1 MCRTHGPASSPKG
14 ERVSQLIV
22 FLLLSLP
29 LVGAYAIFSLGLVV
43 IYRASKV
50 LNLAHGAMAMVPA
63 FVVASLVDRGIGMV
77 IAFPLGIVIGGAL
90 GWAIERVFVR
100 PLRSVSITAQ
110 TVGTVAALGLLVSLS
125 GKVWGTGGRSAPG
138 VFPKG
143 QISVATS
150 GIRYGEIGLFVVMI
164 IVAGA
169 LYLLLQRTGIGL
181 AMRGAADNA
190 RAASLMGVDPQLAT
204 SAAWALGGATAAIA
218 GILLAAVTT
227 LHPVVLSLQA
237 VPALVAALI
246 GGLGSLPGA
255 LVGAAIVGATQGLVP
270 ALPTLQRTEGM
281 AQLLL
286 AVLAMAVMA
295 SRGERLVASDVRGG
309 AL

>member
-1 MCRTHGPASSPKG
+1 MSRI
-14 ERVSQLIV
+14 VV

-43 IYRASKV
+43 IYRASRV

-63 FVVASLVDRGIGMV
+63 YLVYAFSNAGIPIGLAFFLGVAG
-77 IAFPLGIVIGGAL
+77 GGAL
-90 GWAIERVFVR
+90 GYAIERVLVR
-100 PLRSVSITAQ
+100 PLRAVSTTAQ
-110 TVGTVAALGLLVSLS
+110 TVGTVAALGILVSVV
-125 GKVWGTGGRSAPG
+125 GKIWGTGGRAAPN
-138 VFPKG
+138 VFPEG
-143 QISVATS
+143 QISLASS
-150 GIRYGEIGLFVVMI
+150 GIRYGQLGLFVVML
-164 IVAGA
+164 IVAAA
-169 LYLLLQRTGIGL
+169 LYILLQKTDIGL
-181 AMRGAADNA
+181 ALRGAADNA

-204 SAAWALGGATAAIA
+204 SAAWILGGVTAAVA

-255 LVGAAIVGATQGLVP
+255 LVGAVVVGATQGLVP
-270 ALPTLQRTEGM
+270 ALPSLQRAEGT

-286 AVLAMAVMA
+286 AILAFGVMA
-295 SRGERLVASDVRGG
+295 ARGERYVATDVRGG

>member
-1 MCRTHGPASSPKG
+1 MTR
-14 ERVSQLIV
+14 LLL

-63 FVVASLVDRGIGMV
+63 YVVHSLVGAGVPMLIAFLLAV
-77 IAFPLGIVIGGAL
+77 IAGGGL
-90 GWAIERVFVR
+90 GWLIERVFVR
-100 PLRSVSITAQ
+100 PLRTVSATAQ
-110 TVGTVAALGLLVSLS
+110 TVGTVAALGLLVSGA
-125 GKVWGTGGRSAPG
+125 GKIWGTGGRNGTPI
-138 VFPKG
+138 FPRG
-143 QISVATS
+143 QITIGDS
-150 GIRYGEIGLFVVMI
+150 GIRYGQIGLFVVML
-164 IVAGA
+164 IVAAA
-169 LYLLLQRTGIGL
+169 LYFLLQRTGVGL

-190 RAASLMGVDPQLAT
+190 RAAALMGVNPQLAT
-204 SAAWALGGATAAIA
+204 SAAWVIGGVTAAIA
-218 GILLAAVTT
+218 GILLGAVTI

-255 LVGAAIVGATQGLVP
+255 LVGSVIVGSSLGLVP
-270 ALPTLQRTEGM
+270 ALPSLQRVEGS
-281 AQLLL
+281 AQMLL
-286 AVLAMAVMA
+286 AILAFGVMA
-295 SRGERLVASDVRGG
+295 ARGERYVATDVRGG

>member
-1 MCRTHGPASSPKG
+1 MTR
-14 ERVSQLIV
+14 LLL

-50 LNLAHGAMAMVPA
+50 LNLAHGAMAMIPA
-63 FVVASLVDRGIGMV
+63 YLVHSFIGWGIPMAISFPVA
-77 IAFPLGIVIGGAL
+77 IVAGGLL
-90 GWAIERVFVR
+90 GWGIERVFVR
-100 PLRSVSITAQ
+100 PLRSVSTTAQ
-110 TVGTVAALGLLVSLS
+110 TVGTVAALGLLVAAA
-125 GKVWGTGGRSAPG
+125 GKIWGTGGQKAHR
-138 VFPKG
+138 VFPEG
-143 QISVATS
+143 ELRVAS
-150 GIRYGEIGLFVVMI
+150 SSIKYGDIGLFVVML
-164 IVAGA
+164 IVAAG
-169 LYLLLQRTGIGL
+169 LYLLLQRTGFGL

-190 RAASLMGVDPQLAT
+190 RAASLMGVNPQLAT

-218 GILLAAVTT
+218 GVLLAAVTI
-227 LHPVVLSLQA
+227 LHPVILSLQA

-255 LVGAAIVGATQGLVP
+255 LVGAVIVGGTVGLVP
-270 ALPTLQRTEGM
+270 AIPSLQRIQGS

-286 AVLAMAVMA
+286 AILALGVMA
-295 SRGERLVASDVRGG
+295 SRGERYVATDVRGG

>member
-1 MCRTHGPASSPKG
+1 MGKILAF
-14 ERVSQLIV
+14 V
-22 FLLLSLP
+22 LLSLP
-29 LVGAYAIFSLGLVV
+29 LVGAYAIFSLGIVV

-63 FVVASLVDRGIGMV
+63 YLTATVVDRGVPMALALPIGLLSGGV
-77 IAFPLGIVIGGAL
+77 LGYL
-90 GWAIERVFVR
+90 IERVFVR
-100 PLRSVSITAQ
+100 PLRGVSATAQ
-110 TVGTVAALGLLVSLS
+110 TVGTVAALGLLVAVA
-125 GKVWGTGGRSAPG
+125 GKVWGTGGREAPG
-138 VFPKG
+138 IFPDT
-143 QISVATS
+143 QIAVADS
-150 GIRYGEIGLFVVMI
+150 GIRYGQIGLFVVMLL
-164 IVAGA
+164 VAGG
-169 LYLLLQRTGIGL
+169 LYMLLQRTGVGL
-181 AMRGAADNA
+181 AMRGAADNP

-204 SAAWALGGATAAIA
+204 SAAWVIGGLTAATG

-255 LVGAAIVGATQGLVP
+255 LAGAAIVGGVLGLVP
-270 ALPTLQRTEGM
+270 SVSSLQRLEGS

-286 AVLAMAVMA
+286 AILALAVMA
-295 SRGERLVASDVRGG
+295 TRGERYVASDVRSG

>member
-1 MCRTHGPASSPKG
+1 
-14 ERVSQLIV
+14 VSRILV

-29 LVGAYAIFSLGLVV
+29 LIGAYAIFTLGLVV

-63 FVVASLVDRGIGMV
+63 YLVYSMNSNGVPMAAAV
-77 IAFPLGIVIGGAL
+77 PLGLVAGGAL
-90 GWAIERVFVR
+90 GYAIERFFVR
-100 PLRSVSITAQ
+100 PLRPVSTTAQ
-110 TVGTVAALGLLVSLS
+110 TVGTVAALGLLVSLA
-125 GKVWGTGGRSAPG
+125 GKIWGTGGTEAPG
-138 VFPKG
+138 VFPEG
-143 QISVATS
+143 QLSVANS
-150 GIRYGEIGLFVVMI
+150 GIRYGELGLFAVMLV
-164 IVAGA
+164 VAGG

-181 AMRGAADNA
+181 AMRGAADNP

-204 SAAWALGGATAAIA
+204 SGAWVLGGTTAALA
-218 GILLAAVTT
+218 GILLGAVTI

-255 LVGAAIVGATQGLVP
+255 LLGAAIVGATQGLVP
-270 ALPTLQRTEGM
+270 AVPALQRTEGT

-286 AVLAMAVMA
+286 AVLALAVMA
-295 SRGERLVASDVRGG
+295 ARGERYVATDVRGG